1 MTEPKFKRVFAIV
14 LDSVGTGNAPDAA
27 KFGDEGADTLG
38 DLGHAW
44 KGALKLPNLAK
55 LGLSNLRVEP
65 IEGIPAADKPL
76 GWYGRMDEISAGKDS
91 MDGHWEMMGLPVEKE
106 LSTFPNGFPDE
117 IIKKIDQ
124 YSGRPVIVNKPY
136 SGTQVIHD
144 YGERQMDTG
153 ELIIYTS
160 GDSVMQIAAHEDVIP
175 LEELYDIC
183 RYARTLVNGPEY
195 IIGRVIARPF
205 VGPDKGHFTR
215 TANRHDFSLEPT
227 GKTDLDLLHEAG
239 YEVIAI
245 GKTNDI
251 FSGRGIDQAYH
262 NESNMDG
269 MDHVDEVL
277 EKDFTGFCF
286 TNLVD
291 FDTMYG
297 HRRDPKGFGQ
307 ALMDFDQRL
316 GHVLAALRPDDLL
329 LITADHGNDPCFKG
343 TDHTREEVP
352 LLAWSPKMQTS
363 GSLGVRSTYADLG
376 ATILDNFHL
385 KALHGTSFLDELN

>member
-1 MTEPKFKRVFAIV
+1 
-14 LDSVGTGNAPDAA
+14 
-27 KFGDEGADTLG
+27 
-38 DLGHAW
+38 
-44 KGALKLPNLAK
+44 
-55 LGLSNLRVEP
+55 
-65 IEGIPAADKPL
+65 
-76 GWYGRMDEISAGKDS
+76 MDIAQKI
-91 MDGHWEMMGLPVEKE
+91 L
-106 LSTFPNGFPDE
+106 NE
-117 IIKKIDQ
+117 IIEKIEQ
-124 YSGRPVIVNKPY
+124 YSGRSVIVNKSY
-136 SGTQVIHD
+136 SGTQIIHD

-153 ELIIYTS
+153 ELIVYTS
-160 GDSVMQIAAHEDVIP
+160 GDSVMQITAYEDVIP

-195 IIGRVIARPF
+195 IVGRVIARPF
-205 VGPDKGHFTR
+205 VGPDKDHFTR
-215 TANRHDFSLEPT
+215 TANRHDFSLAPT
-227 GKTDLDLLHEAG
+227 
-239 YEVIAI
+239 

-251 FSGRGIDQAYH
+251 FSGRGIIDQAYH

-329 LITADHGNDPCFKG
+329 LITADHGNDPCQG
-343 TDHTREEVP
+343 HGSHTR
-352 LLAWSPKMQTS
+352 
-363 GSLGVRSTYADLG
+363 RSTVAGLVVKDADIRQPRCSLNVCRSWRHDLG
-376 ATILDNFHL
+376 
-385 KALHGTSFLDELN
+385 

>member
-106 LSTFPNGFPDE
+106 LSTFPDGFPDE
-117 IIKKIDQ
+117 IIKKIEQ

-195 IIGRVIARPF
+195 IVGRVIARPF
-205 VGPDKGHFTR
+205 VGPDKDHFTR

-239 YEVIAI
+239 YKVIAI

-251 FSGRGIDQAYH
+251 FSGHGIDKAYH

-269 MDHVDEVL
+269 MDHVDEML

-307 ALMDFDQRL
+307 ALMDFYQRL
-316 GHVLAALRPDDLL
+316 GHVLNALRPDDLL

-363 GSLGVRSTYADLG
+363 GSLGVR
-376 ATILDNFHL
+376 
-385 KALHGTSFLDELN
+385 

>member
-1 MTEPKFKRVFAIV
+1 MTGPKFKRVFAIV

-106 LSTFPNGFPDE
+106 LSTFPDGFPDE
-117 IIKKIDQ
+117 IIEKIEQ

-195 IIGRVIARPF
+195 IVGRVIARPF
-205 VGPDKGHFTR
+205 VGPDKDHFIR
-215 TANRHDFSLEPT
+215 TSNRHDFSLEPT
-227 GKTDLDLLHEAG
+227 SKTDLDLLHEAG
-239 YEVIAI
+239 YKVIAI

-251 FSGRGIDQAYH
+251 FSGHGIDKAYH

-307 ALMDFDQRL
+307 ALL
-316 GHVLAALRPDDLL
+316 
-329 LITADHGNDPCFKG
+329 
-343 TDHTREEVP
+343 
-352 LLAWSPKMQTS
+352 
-363 GSLGVRSTYADLG
+363 
-376 ATILDNFHL
+376 
-385 KALHGTSFLDELN
+385 